1 MIDFRIKTFLTL
13 CKELNY
19 TNTAKVLH
27 ITQPAVSQHIKYL
40 EEDFGVKL
48 FHYDGKSLKLTRE
61 GKILYNFAIA
71 AESSSY
77 RTKKL
82 MSLPINSM
90 PPIKF
95 GTTLTIGEYTMPK
108 LLKRLILDYPT
119 MEISMEVSN
128 TEILLEKL
136 KNGDIDFALLE
147 GHFDKFKY
155 DTFLFS
161 QESFIG
167 ICSPNNPLSLGPV
180 GFKEIFNERLILR
193 ERGSGSREIFEQIL
207 YEHNTTMDN
216 FDKIIQIG
224 NINIIKQIVGEDL
237 GVSFLYKE
245 AVENELRNKTV
256 SKISIKDFD
265 VIREFNFVFL
275 KDSLHYE
282 EYTRWFEYFKK
293 NRN

>member
-27 ITQPAVSQHIKYL
+27 ITQPAVSQHIRYL
-40 EEDFGVKL
+40 EEDFRVKL
-48 FHYDGKSLKLTRE
+48 FHYDGKSLQLTRE
-61 GKILYNFAIA
+61 GKILYDFAIA

-95 GTTLTIGEYTMPK
+95 GTTLTIGENTMPK

-155 DTFLFS
+155 DTYLFS
-161 QESFIG
+161 NETFIG
-167 ICSPNNPLSLGPV
+167 ICSPNNPLSLGQV
-180 GFKEIFNERLILR
+180 SFNEIFNERLILR
-193 ERGSGSREIFEQIL
+193 EKGSGSREIFEQIL
-207 YEHNTTMDN
+207 YEHNTTMEN
-216 FDKIIQIG
+216 FDKKIEIG
-224 NINIIKQIVGEDL
+224 NINIIKQLVAENI

-245 AVENELRNKTV
+245 AVEDELRNKTLK
-256 SKISIKDFD
+256 KINIKDFN

-275 KDSLHYE
+275 KDSFHYE
-282 EYTRWFEYFKK
+282 EYTRWFKYFKT

>member
-1 MIDFRIKTFLTL
+1 MIDFRIKTFLIL

-40 EEDFGVKL
+40 EEDFQVKL
-48 FHYDGKSLKLTRE
+48 FHYDGRKLQLTRE
-61 GKILYNFAIA
+61 GKILYDFAIA

-82 MSLPINSM
+82 MSLPINSLA
-90 PPIKF
+90 PIRF

-108 LLKRLILDYPT
+108 LLKKLILDYPT

-136 KNGDIDFALLE
+136 KNGEIDFALLE

-155 DTFLFS
+155 DTYLFS
-161 QESFIG
+161 QENFIG
-167 ICSPNNPLSLGPV
+167 ICSPSNPLSLGQV
-180 GFKEIFNERLILR
+180 SFKEIFKERLMIR
-193 ERGSGSREIFEQIL
+193 EKGSGSREIFEQIL
-207 YEHNTTMDN
+207 YEHNTSMEN
-216 FDKIIQIG
+216 FDKIIEIG
-224 NINIIKQIVGEDL
+224 NINIIKQLVEDNM

-245 AVENELRNKTV
+245 AVEGELENKTLN
-256 SKISIKDFD
+256 KISIKDFD

-275 KDSLHYE
+275 KGSLHYE
-282 EYTRWFEYFKK
+282 EYTKWFEYFKT